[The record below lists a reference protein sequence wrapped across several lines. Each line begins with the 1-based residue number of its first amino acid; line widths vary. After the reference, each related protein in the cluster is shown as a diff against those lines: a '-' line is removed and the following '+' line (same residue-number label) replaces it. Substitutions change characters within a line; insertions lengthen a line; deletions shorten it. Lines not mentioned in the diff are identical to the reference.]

1 MLPDPKGK
9 KTPPKC
15 NIQSLL
21 DSKLQNDALQ
31 VDAHLENEFRKSSRL
46 AYVIKKYKY
55 IYIPSGYLT

>member
-31 VDAHLENEFRKSSRL
+31 VDAK
-46 AYVIKKYKY
+46 
-55 IYIPSGYLT
+55 